1 LTRARPFSPLD
12 NHWTLTQR
20 LRRKVQYLTAF
31 LANPY
36 LIGFAHGTIYQGN
49 AKLVCVPFLNCYS
62 CPGAIFSCPVGAIQ
76 AIAGGVSY
84 RLSLYVVGFLLAAGS
99 VLGRFICGWLCPF
112 GLIQE
117 LLAGL
122 SKTKLRFARVLT
134 YPKYAIMALLVP
146 TVIAWGGVTGT
157 AVPLFCKY
165 LCPAGTL
172 EGGIPL
178 VGMDLSLR
186 ALTGV
191 LFQWKVAVLAVI
203 MFASVYIYRPF
214 CRGLCPLG
222 AFHGLLNG
230 VALVSLNVNRDRCT
244 ACGLCSEA
252 CPLDLDLPD
261 RLNDPECI
269 RCLRCLR
276 ACPQEAVQFSRR
288 SEQSS

>member
-1 LTRARPFSPLD
+1 MPRPSRHSKLTASS
-12 NHWTLTQR
+12 TVTQR

-31 LANPY
+31 FANPY
-36 LIGFAHGTIYQGN
+36 LIGFARGTIYQGN

-62 CPGAIFSCPVGAIQ
+62 CPGAIFSCPIGAIQ

-84 RLSLYVVGFLLAAGS
+84 RLSLYVVGLLLAAGA

-122 SKTKLRFARVLT
+122 SKVKLRFTRVLT
-134 YPKYAIMALLVP
+134 LPKYAIMILLVP
-146 TVIAWGGVTGT
+146 AVVAWGGVTGT

-172 EGGIPL
+172 EGAIPL
-178 VGMDLSLR
+178 VSLDLSLR
-186 ALTGV
+186 AATGA
-191 LFQWKVAVLAVI
+191 LFQWKVAVLAV
-203 MFASVYIYRPF
+203 MMVASVFIYRPF
-214 CRGLCPLG
+214 CRSLCPLG

-230 VALVSLNVNRDRCT
+230 VALMSLTVDRERCMSCG
-244 ACGLCSEA
+244 ACSAA
-252 CPLDLDLPD
+252 CPLDLDLPN
-261 RLNDPECI
+261 RLNDPECV

-276 ACPQEAVQFSRR
+276 GCSQGAIRLSHR
-288 SEQSS
+288 SGRGS

>member
-1 LTRARPFSPLD
+1 M
-12 NHWTLTQR
+12 TLTQR
-20 LRRKVQYLTAF
+20 LRRKVQYLAAL

-36 LIGFAHGTIYQGN
+36 LIGFARGTIYQGN

-62 CPGAIFSCPVGAIQ
+62 CPGAIFSCPVGAVQ
-76 AIAGGVSY
+76 AIAGGASY
-84 RLSLYVVGFLLAAGS
+84 RLSLYVGGLLLAAGS

-117 LLAGL
+117 LLASL
-122 SKTKLRFARVLT
+122 SRTKLRLARVLT
-134 YPKYAIMALLVP
+134 WPKYAIMVLLVP
-146 TVIAWGGVTGT
+146 AVVVWAGATGT

-178 VGMDLSLR
+178 VSLDLPLR
-186 ALTGV
+186 ALTGA
-191 LFQWKVAVLAVI
+191 LFQWKVAVLAAVMI
-203 MFASVYIYRPF
+203 ASVFVYRPF
-214 CRGLCPLG
+214 CRSLCPLG

-230 VALVSLNVNRDRCT
+230 VALVSLNVNRERCT
-244 ACGLCSEA
+244 TCGTCSSV
-252 CPLDLDLPD
+252 CPVDLDLPD

-276 ACPQEAVQFSRR
+276 ACPQDAVRFSHRAGR
-288 SEQSS
+288 NS